1 MTTDLR
7 QREVPSAPPVESGWH
22 RLRTAATGSNVRTAA
37 SLWLASKVAII
48 SLAWVASW
56 IMRPTYRHPLPLGNL
71 WQHWD
76 ATQFRIIAEYGYFG
90 RFSLPVQGAF
100 FPGYPILLRTV
111 HLVIPQWTAAELT
124 IGTVAS
130 FFAILGLVRLAE
142 DYQRGSGA
150 WSGVVMLA
158 APSAVFLAV
167 GYSEAP
173 FLAFALP
180 AWLAARH
187 GNWTKASLFAAAA
200 CAIRVSGLF
209 LIFGLMIMA
218 LQGRTAPDRPISRRL
233 HAVAW
238 LSLAILPLVDYV
250 LYLRDRTGDWLAWL
264 HAEEH
269 GWQRR
274 FGNPAAMY
282 QKTWQIGFDHIAH
295 TPWALIFQLEI
306 AAVTIL
312 VITTVALAWRRHW
325 PEASYCAL
333 TGAAMAT
340 GHLFVSVPRALLL
353 IFPLWCG
360 LGRLAQRH
368 RWIAGAWVAASVP
381 LMFAT
386 TMLYFTGKW
395 AG

>member
-7 QREVPSAPPVESGWH
+7 QREVELAPSAESGWH
-22 RLRTAATGSNVRTAA
+22 RLRLAATGSSVRTAA
-37 SLWLASKVAII
+37 ALWLAAKVAII

-56 IMRPTYRHPLPLGNL
+56 IMRPTYRHPLLLANL

-76 ATQFRIIAEYGYFG
+76 ASQFRVIAEYGYFG
-90 RFSLPVQGAF
+90 RFSLPVQDAF
-100 FPGYPILLRTV
+100 FPGYPILLRAT
-111 HLVIPQWTAAELT
+111 HLVIPQWTLAELA
-124 IGTVAS
+124 IGTIAS

-150 WSGVVMLA
+150 WSAVAMLA
-158 APSAVFLAV
+158 APAAVFLAV
-167 GYSEAP
+167 GYSEAA

-187 GNWTKASLFAAAA
+187 GRWTKAGLLAGAAG
-200 CAIRVSGLF
+200 AIRVNGLF
-209 LIFGLMIMA
+209 LIFGLAIMA
-218 LQGRTAPDRPISRRL
+218 LLGRTAADRTMSRRL
-233 HAVAW
+233 HALGW
-238 LSLAILPLVDYV
+238 LSLALLPLASYV
-250 LYLRDRTGDWLAWL
+250 LYLRVRTGDWLAWL

-274 FGNPAAMY
+274 FGNPITMY
-282 QKTWQIGFDHIAH
+282 QRTWQIGFDHVAH

-306 AAVTIL
+306 VAVTIL
-312 VITTVALAWRRHW
+312 VVTTLALAWRRHW

-368 RWIAGAWVAASVP
+368 RWIGGVWVAASVP